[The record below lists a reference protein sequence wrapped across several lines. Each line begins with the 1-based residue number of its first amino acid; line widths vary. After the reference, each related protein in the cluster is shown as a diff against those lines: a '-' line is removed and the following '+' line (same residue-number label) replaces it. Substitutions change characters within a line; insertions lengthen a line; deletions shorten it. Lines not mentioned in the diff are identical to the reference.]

1 MQAKILRAL
10 QERVVTPVGGKPVYV
25 NARATILWLVALR
38 RERQDVSAWGFLRL
52 GLVVTPP
59 ALLLSIVTAVWV
71 IGHRW

>member
-1 MQAKILRAL
+1 MRCRYQHSATDSTSI
-10 QERVVTPVGGKPVYV
+10 GGKPVYV